1 MLTKFQFTHP
11 GKGATY
17 YLIYFT
23 TKVRSFNSRTLGRVR
38 PFEPYE
44 LIIMWWFQFTHPG
57 KGATGGLTLGIAV
70 SEFQFTHPG
79 KGATKPARANRR
91 RSRVSIHA
99 PWEGCDLSKVRT
111 LTTKLRFQFTHPGKG
126 ATSEMGYTS
135 KNLRVSIHAPWEGCD
150 TMQRL
155 SNVCESS
162 FNSRTLG
169 RVRLTIII
177 TVTVMAQFQFTHP
190 GKGATRSIVGATR
203 RRRVSIHAPWE
214 GCDGLYINSTKR
226 PTRFNSR
233 TLGRVR
239 LSSFIPQCQWGAF
252 QFTHPGK
259 GATDPYTL
267 FETLYDVSIH
277 APWEG
282 CDRCSRL

>member
-1 MLTKFQFTHP
+1 MRP
-11 GKGATY
+11 
-17 YLIYFT
+17 
-23 TKVRSFNSRTLGRVR
+23 SRQ
-38 PFEPYE
+38 EP
-44 LIIMWWFQFTHPG
+44 TDG
-57 KGATGGLTLGIAV
+57 DR
-70 SEFQFTHPG
+70 EFQFTHPG
-79 KGATKPARANRR
+79 KGATRVLVSELFAKYCVSIHAPWEGCDVARPI
-91 RSRVSIHA
+91 SLVITTVSIHA

-214 GCDGLYINSTKR
+214 GCDGLDINSTKR